1 MQFFDLDGHGPWTV
15 YQGYTDPF
23 TLYTDDTKALQIVSR
38 YAEVFC
44 LVIRSSIL
52 SRERR
57 RPEGDNPEWEVVE
70 KPGSRPVVEEEEE
83 ASQTT
88 RDVVECLLL
97 VPSERV
103 DRAFERIGVA
113 TFLFTEE
120 RASFR
125 DVERV
130 GIQLV

>member
-1 MQFFDLDGHGPWTV
+1 MQFFDLDGHGSWTI

-23 TLYTDDTKALQIVSR
+23 TLYTDDAKALQIVSR
-38 YAEVFC
+38 YAEAFC

-57 RPEGDNPEWEVVE
+57 RPEGDNLEWEVVE
-70 KPGSRPVVEEEEE
+70 KPKSRPVEEEEV
-83 ASQTT
+83 SQTT

-97 VPSERV
+97 VASERV
-103 DRAFERIGVA
+103 DGALERIGVA
-113 TFLFTEE
+113 RFLFTEE